1 MFPTPPRGLL
11 ALSPLFVFL
20 LLYLGTGLVAGD
32 FYKMPITVA
41 FLGTCVYGVLIT
53 RGNLEERLTL
63 FSRGAG
69 QPGLLLML
77 WIFMLAGAFAASA
90 RQMGAVDATVNLA
103 LHLLPEGLLPAGL
116 FLAACFISI
125 SMGTSVGT
133 VVALTPIAAGL
144 SDSTG
149 ANLPFLVGIVVGGA
163 YFGDNLSFISDTTIV
178 ATRSQGCK
186 MSDKFM
192 VNVRIVVPAALVALA
207 LYVCLGDEVQEP
219 AKAASVEWLKVVPY
233 LAVLGLALAGMNVL
247 TVLTL
252 GVLLCGIIGLT
263 SGGYDLFGWVAAIG
277 EGIAGMGDLILVTLL
292 AGGLMELIRHGGG
305 IDYVLKALTRR
316 INGKRAAELTIAAL
330 VMLVNLCTANNTVAI
345 LTVGPL
351 AKDIAER
358 FGIDKRKSASLLD
371 TFSCLA
377 QSLLPYGAQ
386 LLMAAGLA
394 GLSPADIIPHL
405 YYPFLMGFAALL
417 SILFRY
423 PRKYS

>member
-1 MFPTPPRGLL
+1 MYPTPPRGLV

-41 FLGTCVYGVLIT
+41 FLGTCVYAVLIS

-103 LHLLPEGLLPAGL
+103 LQLLPEGLLPAGL

-144 SDSTG
+144 ADSTG
-149 ANLPFLVGIVVGGA
+149 ANLPFLAGIVVGGA

-192 VNVRIVVPAALVALA
+192 VNVRIVVPAALVALV

-219 AKAASVEWLKVVPY
+219 AKAASVEWLKVLPY
-233 LAVLGLALAGMNVL
+233 LAVLCLAPAGMNVL

-252 GVLLCGIIGLT
+252 GVLLCGLIGLT

-277 EGIAGMGDLILVTLL
+277 EGIAEMGDLILVTLL

-316 INGKRAAELTIAAL
+316 IGGKRGAELTIAAL

-371 TFSCLA
+371 TFSCLS

-405 YYPFLMGFAALL
+405 YYPFLMGFAALG